1 MNPRDT
7 VATAPPQPPR
17 PHTPASSGSG
27 SFESA
32 VTSRRDS
39 DGHSSVEDR
48 GRGSAEEPQGA
59 TGGAKVCCSGL
70 QHAET
75 CPQSF

>member
-1 MNPRDT
+1 M
-7 VATAPPQPPR
+7 AAAPPLPPR

-32 VTSRRDS
+32 ITSRQDS

-48 GRGSAEEPQGA
+48 GRGSTEEPQGA
-59 TGGAKVCCSGL
+59 TGGAMVCSGP
-70 QHAET
+70 QHEEN
-75 CPQSF
+75 CLHSF